1 VLDCADILISLL
13 PSYTRAILE
22 GKKTVELRRRR
33 VHAAVG
39 TRVWLYSKTPTA
51 RIEGVARIQHVHEG
65 GLRGIWSEY
74 SSQVGVSKKEF
85 EDYFK
90 GCHKGCAIV
99 LVEARAI
106 FPAVDLK
113 TIRSRLGAFHPPQFF
128 KRLSSTEVAALNDKL
143 ALTNERKRDAR
154 LQRPE
159 KIRTS
164 SGVPGCTP
172 ADHKRNNAVV

>member
-1 VLDCADILISLL
+1 MLDCADILISLL

-90 GCHKGCAIV
+90 GCDKGCAIV

-113 TIRSRLGAFHPPQFF
+113 TVRNRLGGFQPPQFF
-128 KRLSSTEVAALNDKL
+128 KRLNSREVAALHDV
-143 ALTNERKRDAR
+143 ANEQSHGQQSARKSPPFTRAR
-154 LQRPE
+154 L
-159 KIRTS
+159 T
-164 SGVPGCTP
+164 
-172 ADHKRNNAVV
+172 